1 MDDFFAEL
9 LASAEESKA
18 DKDYSRGE
26 AAIAGLFPTGTAE
39 APLTYQGDISLFFSQ
54 MKTEQGGDIQMLTPG
69 GGVNAGL
76 ASVTGF
82 VRGAANLGIMT
93 VQGGDIQAY
102 TRDDFQVNS
111 SRVFTISGG
120 DILIWSAEGNIDAG
134 KGAKTASA
142 TPPPQL
148 RIDSKGNFVLDV
160 SQSISGSGI
169 GALDAGSDVVLIA
182 PTGEVN
188 AGDAG
193 IRAGGNLTIGA
204 DRVVGADNI
213 QVGGISSGV
222 PISNDGAAAAAATS
236 AGNVGS
242 EATSATAS
250 LSQNLAEAVRAAE
263 ELKNAF
269 KPTFISAEVIGHGE

>member
-1 MDDFFAEL
+1 
-9 LASAEESKA
+9 
-18 DKDYSRGE
+18 
-26 AAIAGLFPTGTAE
+26 
-39 APLTYQGDISLFFSQ
+39 LTYEGDISLFFSQ
-54 MKTEQGGDIQMLTPG
+54 MKTEQGGDIQMLAPG

-82 VRGAANLGIMT
+82 DREAAKLGIMT

-102 TRDDFQVNS
+102 TRDNFQVNS

-120 DILIWSAEGNIDAG
+120 DILIWSADGNIDAG

-148 RIDSKGNFVLDV
+148 RIDNNGNFVLDV

-169 GALDAGSDVVLIA
+169 GALSEGSNVALIA
-182 PTGEVN
+182 PSGEVN

-193 IRAGGNLTIGA
+193 IRAGGNLTIA
-204 DRVVGADNI
+204 AQQVVGADNI
-213 QVGGISSGV
+213 QVGGISTGV
-222 PISNDGAAAAAATS
+222 PISNSGAAAAAATS

-242 EATSATAS
+242 EATSATAA
-250 LSQNLAEAVRAAE
+250 LSQNLADAARAAE
-263 ELKNAF
+263 EMKQAF
-269 KPTFISAEVIGHGE
+269 KPTFITAEVIGYGE